1 MVIQILANNRSP
13 KKVPTS
19 RKFSDA
25 LGVAIEGGNNIL
37 SQYQQAEALR
47 SAGID
52 PRMPPEMQKLSFQNQ
67 LAGNL
72 QDQKGKQGFENQLG
86 LLREKNSS
94 EANLQKERLE
104 MQKMLQ
110 QEKIQSQK
118 EIEAE
123 KLRGNQQEKI
133 APLQAGLETIQ
144 KMRQI
149 SQGNNLGRGSS
160 ALGFFGGQ
168 TAQDRAMY
176 SQLGKSLISL
186 ASNIPIRNQ
195 REFETLAH
203 DLYDPSL
210 PDDAREGILQAMEA
224 IIMGNMQQ
232 FQNGESINNNPIQSS
247 VKNNR
252 PPLSSFMR

>member
-25 LGVAIEGGNNIL
+25 LGVALEGGSNML
-37 SQYQQAEALR
+37 SQQQQAEALR

-52 PRMPPEMQKLSFQNQ
+52 PRLPPEMQKLFYQNQ

-72 QDQKGKQGFENQLG
+72 EKQKGQQGFDNDLALQ
-86 LLREKNSS
+86 RERNSFQS
-94 EANLQKERLE
+94 NLQKEKLD
-104 MQKMLQ
+104 
-110 QEKIQSQK
+110 SQRQM
-118 EIEAE
+118 EAD
-123 KLRGNQQEKI
+123 KLKGNQQEKI
-133 APLQAGLETIQ
+133 APLEAGLETIQ

-149 SQGNNLGRGSS
+149 SQGNNLGRGSA

-195 REFETLAH
+195 KEFETLAH

-232 FQNGESINNNPIQSS
+232 FENGQSMNNNPAKSS

-252 PPLSSFMR
+252 PPISSFMR

>member
-1 MVIQILANNRSP
+1 MVVQIIANNRKP
-13 KKVPTS
+13 KVPLS
-19 RKFSDA
+19 KKFSDA
-25 LGVAIEGGNNIL
+25 LGAGLQSGNQMI
-37 SQYQQAEALR
+37 SQHQEAEALKG
-47 SAGID
+47 AGID
-52 PRMPPEMQKLSFQNQ
+52 PNLPPEMQKLSYQNQLTGNLQNQKGQQGFQNQ
-67 LAGNL
+67 L
-72 QDQKGKQGFENQLG
+72 E
-86 LLREKNSS
+86 LLREKNAS

-104 MQKMLQ
+104 LQKMLQ
-110 QEKIQSQK
+110 QEKIQAQR
-118 EIEAE
+118 EMEAE

-144 KMRQI
+144 KMRDI
-149 SQGNNLGRGSS
+149 GSQNNLGRGS
-160 ALGFFGGQ
+160 AFFGLAGGQ

-195 REFETLAH
+195 KEFETLAH

-210 PDDAREGILQAMEA
+210 PDSAREGILQAMEA

-232 FQNGESINNNPIQSS
+232 FQNDQSMNNNTQS
-247 VKNNR
+247 NNR